1 MLVGKT
7 CGEVDRSGHRI
18 TISGQAMP
26 PVKYK
31 LLLTLLVLLVG
42 LVGALN
48 IAKRIDKVFEEL
60 APPGRH
66 AAAST
71 GRFILNCEPTVDQT
85 S

>member
-1 MLVGKT
+1 MVVGKT
-7 CGEVDRSGHRI
+7 RREVDRSGHRI

-48 IAKRIDKVFEEL
+48 IVERIDKAYEEL

-66 AAAST
+66 TAAS
-71 GRFILNCEPTVDQT
+71 FI
-85 S
+85 